1 MGHNVRDRL
10 NQESIFNLNRTFRS
24 DPLDYTNRKSV
35 RPLAPETAICRDCP
49 HPCAGANSRIKG
61 EVFCCPRTGQSSAQ
75 FGVVLAIRASTACRQ
90 QQRHEEKCSIRV
102 HGTAPNSMFGTNSL
116 GSLMLQRQILLSENR
131 VFWQRCF
138 GLADG
143 RKAERP
149 WTSISRAEGRAGV
162 KGFWRAGADAKNG
175 KNERNGMDGTEGA
188 ESSEGEMR

>member
-138 GLADG
+138 VLSG
-143 RKAERP
+143 REQKE
-149 WTSISRAEGRAGV
+149 TAGGN
-162 KGFWRAGADAKNG
+162 KRRQSFGFP
-175 KNERNGMDGTEGA
+175 
-188 ESSEGEMR
+188 